1 MCAIIEYVVIAKW
14 QSKIDIDENYL
25 NVTYWDSVNLNK
37 FEWVLNDIRIE
48 KTIFF
53 LGFNS
58 TSCNLLQYQGKLM
71 MQPWKNDKNTHFG
84 PNFFSWILP
93 LLVVRHCSK
102 LSSYA
107 IWRKTNERNLR
118 KWQKTNFGPDFG
130 LFDPNLSP
138 PPFFFFANFSFT
150 SS

>member
-71 MQPWKNDKNTHFG
+71 MQPWKNDKNTNFG
-84 PNFFSWILP
+84 PNFF
-93 LLVVRHCSK
+93 
-102 LSSYA
+102 
-107 IWRKTNERNLR
+107 
-118 KWQKTNFGPDFG
+118 FMD
-130 LFDPNLSP
+130 
-138 PPFFFFANFSFT
+138 FT
-150 SS
+150 SISS